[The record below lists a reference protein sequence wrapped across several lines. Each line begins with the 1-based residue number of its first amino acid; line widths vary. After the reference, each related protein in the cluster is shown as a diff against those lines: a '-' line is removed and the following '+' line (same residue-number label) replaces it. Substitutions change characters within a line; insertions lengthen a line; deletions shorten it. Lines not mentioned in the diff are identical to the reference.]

1 MQDITPTELQQ
12 RLAADTL
19 PPLLLDIREPWEIER
34 AHLPHSHCI
43 PMDELQTRAP
53 ELDPDRETVVLCH
66 HGIRSRSVCLFLEQH
81 LHFSSVLNLAGGI
94 DAWARQVDPSIPT
107 Y

>member
-1 MQDITPTELQQ
+1 MQNISPAELKQ
-12 RLAADTL
+12 RLDSDAPL
-19 PPLLLDIREPWEIER
+19 PLLLDVREPWEIER
-34 AHLPHSHCI
+34 ASLPDSRCI
-43 PMDELQTRAP
+43 PMRELAVRLQ

-81 LHFSSVLNLAGGI
+81 MQFSKVLNLDGGI
-94 DAWARQVDPSIPT
+94 DAWARQIDPTVPT